1 VSEETFS
8 GDRIGFGVEA
18 TGEEHGLMGLALLQA
33 ISIGVGFIAFVV
45 VAILVVSILYSAIKI
60 VKEYERGVIFRLGR
74 VQGGPK
80 GPGLFVLLPMVDRM
94 VKIDLRTVTM
104 DVPPQD
110 VITRDNVPARVNA
123 VVYFRVVDPNRSV
136 IEVEN
141 HVLATSQ
148 ISQTTLRSVL
158 GQKDLDELLTNR
170 EEINEEL
177 QTIIDEQTD
186 PWGIKVSVV
195 EVKDV
200 EIPSQMQR
208 AMARQAESERE
219 RRAKIIAAE
228 GEYQASERLRQAA
241 DRLESPTALQLRL
254 FQTMGE
260 IAVNQNST
268 IILPVPID
276 LIRPFIESQDGSYG
290 EGVRAARREEEEA
303 ERLYEETVGETSSGT
318 EKLAGEQVPGEPRSS
333 GDRT

>member
-1 VSEETFS
+1 
-8 GDRIGFGVEA
+8 
-18 TGEEHGLMGLALLQA
+18 
-33 ISIGVGFIAFVV
+33 
-45 VAILVVSILYSAIKI
+45 
-60 VKEYERGVIFRLGR
+60 VIFRLGR

-80 GPGLFVLLPMVDRM
+80 GPGLFVLLPVVDRM

-104 DVPPQD
+104 EVPPQEI
-110 VITRDNVPARVNA
+110 ITRDNVPARVTA
-123 VVYFRVVDPNRSV
+123 VIYFRVVDPNKSV
-136 IEVEN
+136 LEVEN

-148 ISQTTLRSVL
+148 IAQTTLRSVL
-158 GQKDLDELLTNR
+158 GQKNLDDLLTNR

-177 QTIIDEQTD
+177 QKIIDEQTE

-200 EIPSQMQR
+200 EIPQNMQR

-260 IAVNQNST
+260 IASEQNST

-276 LIRPFIESQDGSYG
+276 LFKPFLESQNGSYG
-290 EGVRAARREEEEA
+290 EEVRAARVEEEEEA
-303 ERLYEETVGETSSGT
+303 ERLYKEAVGDARREVSSEEVKSEMPDGE
-318 EKLAGEQVPGEPRSS
+318 ANR
-333 GDRT
+333 

>member
-1 VSEETFS
+1 VYVTL
-8 GDRIGFGVEA
+8 G
-18 TGEEHGLMGLALLQA
+18 LLQA
-33 ISIGVGFIAFVV
+33 VGVSIAFIALVVVVVV
-45 VAILVVSILYSAIKI
+45 VASFLYSAVKV

-80 GPGLFVLLPMVDRM
+80 GPGLFLLLPLVDRM

-123 VVYFRVVDPNRSV
+123 VIYFRVVDPNRSV

-177 QTIIDEQTD
+177 QRIIDEQTD
-186 PWGIKVSVV
+186 PWGVKVSVV

-200 EIPSQMQR
+200 EIPQQMQR

-276 LIRPFIESQDGSYG
+276 LFKPFLESQNGATSYG
-290 EGVRAARREEEEA
+290 QEVRAARREEEKEA
-303 ERLYEETVGETSSGT
+303 ERLYEEAVGDARREVSSEEVPT
-318 EKLAGEQVPGEPRSS
+318 EMPDGEASR
-333 GDRT
+333 

>member
-1 VSEETFS
+1 
-8 GDRIGFGVEA
+8 
-18 TGEEHGLMGLALLQA
+18 
-33 ISIGVGFIAFVV
+33 
-45 VAILVVSILYSAIKI
+45 
-60 VKEYERGVIFRLGR
+60 
-74 VQGGPK
+74 
-80 GPGLFVLLPMVDRM
+80 VDRM

-104 DVPPQD
+104 EVPPQEI
-110 VITRDNVPARVNA
+110 ITRDNVPARVTA
-123 VVYFRVVDPNRSV
+123 VIYFRVVDPNKSV
-136 IEVEN
+136 LEVEN

-148 ISQTTLRSVL
+148 IAQTTLRSIL
-158 GQKDLDELLTNR
+158 GQKNLDDLLTNR

-177 QTIIDEQTD
+177 QAIIDEQTE

-200 EIPSQMQR
+200 EIPQNMQR

-260 IAVNQNST
+260 IATEQNST
-268 IILPVPID
+268 IVLPVPLD
-276 LIRPFIESQDGSYG
+276 LFKPFLESQNGSSSYG
-290 EGVRAARREEEEA
+290 QGVRAARREEEKEA
-303 ERLYEETVGETSSGT
+303 ERLYEEAVGDATREVSS
-318 EKLAGEQVPGEPRSS
+318 EEVSS
-333 GDRT
+333 EMPDGDANR

>member
-1 VSEETFS
+1 M
-8 GDRIGFGVEA
+8 GFA
-18 TGEEHGLMGLALLQA
+18 
-33 ISIGVGFIAFVV
+33 FIALVVAIVV
-45 VAILVVSILYSAIKI
+45 VASVVLSAIKV

-80 GPGLFVLLPMVDRM
+80 GPGLFILLPLIDRM

-123 VVYFRVVDPNRSV
+123 VVYFRVTDPNRSV

-158 GQKDLDELLTNR
+158 GQKDLDQLLTNR

-177 QTIIDEQTD
+177 QAIIDEQTD
-186 PWGIKVSVV
+186 PWGVKVSVV

-200 EIPSQMQR
+200 EIPTQMQR

-228 GEYQASERLRQAA
+228 GEYQASARLRQAA

-276 LIRPFIESQDGSYG
+276 LFKPFLESQNGATSYG
-290 EGVRAARREEEEA
+290 QEVRAARREEENEA
-303 ERLYEETVGETSSGT
+303 ERLYEEAVGDARREVSSEEVPT
-318 EKLAGEQVPGEPRSS
+318 EIPDGEASR
-333 GDRT
+333 

>member
-1 VSEETFS
+1 MYVTL
-8 GDRIGFGVEA
+8 G
-18 TGEEHGLMGLALLQA
+18 LLQA
-33 ISIGVGFIAFVV
+33 VEIGFASIVLVI
-45 VAILVVSILYSAIKI
+45 VAIFVVSILISAIKI

-80 GPGLFVLLPMVDRM
+80 GPGLFILLPFVDKM

-123 VVYFRVVDPNRSV
+123 VVYFRVVDPNKSV

-158 GQKDLDELLTNR
+158 GQKDLDDLLTNR
-170 EEINEEL
+170 EQINEEL
-177 QTIIDEQTD
+177 QAIIDEQTD

-200 EIPSQMQR
+200 EIPQQMQR

-228 GEYQASERLRQAA
+228 GEYQASQRLREAA
-241 DRLESPTALQLRL
+241 DILESPTALQLRL
-254 FQTMGE
+254 FQTLGE
-260 IAVNQNST
+260 ISSENNST
-268 IILPVPID
+268 VIIPVPID
-276 LIRPFIESQDGSYG
+276 LFGPYLSGSDGSGNGYARSQPT
-290 EGVRAARREEEEA
+290 VRRREGEEA
-303 ERLYEETVGETSSGT
+303 ERRYEGHVGEHQGA
-318 EKLAGEQVPGEPRSS
+318 E
-333 GDRT
+333 

>member
-1 VSEETFS
+1 MHITL
-8 GDRIGFGVEA
+8 G
-18 TGEEHGLMGLALLQA
+18 LLQA
-33 ISIGVGFIAFVV
+33 AAVGFSAIVLAMIAIFV
-45 VAILVVSILYSAIKI
+45 VAILISAIKI

-74 VQGGPK
+74 VQGGAK
-80 GPGLFVLLPMVDRM
+80 GPGLFILIPMVDNM
-94 VKIDLRTVTM
+94 VKVDLRTVTL

-123 VVYFRVVDPNRSV
+123 VVYFRVFDPNKSV

-148 ISQTTLRSVL
+148 ISQTTLRSVI
-158 GQKDLDELLTNR
+158 GQKDLDDLLTNR
-170 EEINEEL
+170 ETINEEL
-177 QTIIDEQTD
+177 QNIIDEQTD

-268 IILPVPID
+268 IVLPIPLD
-276 LIRPFIESQDGSYG
+276 LFKPYLTASSSPDRHGASAAQR
-290 EGVRAARREEEEA
+290 EGQVV
-303 ERLYEETVGETSSGT
+303 ETVR
-318 EKLAGEQVPGEPRSS
+318 V
-333 GDRT
+333 

>member
-1 VSEETFS
+1 MSIAMLQAV
-8 GDRIGFGVEA
+8 GIGF
-18 TGEEHGLMGLALLQA
+18 
-33 ISIGVGFIAFVV
+33 
-45 VAILVVSILYSAIKI
+45 VAIVLVIVAIFVGSVIISAIKI

-80 GPGLFVLLPMVDRM
+80 GPGLFILLPFVDKM
-94 VKIDLRTVTM
+94 VKVDLRTVTL

-136 IEVEN
+136 IEIEN

-148 ISQTTLRSVL
+148 ISQTTLRSVI
-158 GQKDLDELLTNR
+158 GQKDLDDLLTNR
-170 EEINEEL
+170 EQINDEL
-177 QTIIDEQTD
+177 QTIIDDQTD
-186 PWGIKVSVV
+186 PWGVKVSVV

-200 EIPSQMQR
+200 EIPQNMQR

-228 GEYQASERLRQAA
+228 GEFQASQRLRQAA

-268 IILPVPID
+268 IVLPVPID
-276 LIRPFIESQDGSYG
+276 LLRPYLDLAGGSGDGYAQKSPQ
-290 EGVRAARREEEEA
+290 ERRKEEEEA
-303 ERLYEETVGETSSGT
+303 ERMYEEAVGD
-318 EKLAGEQVPGEPRSS
+318 VPREVSDEELP
-333 GDRT
+333 

>member
-1 VSEETFS
+1 MAF
-8 GDRIGFGVEA
+8 
-18 TGEEHGLMGLALLQA
+18 ALLQA
-33 ISIGVGFIAFVV
+33 AAIGFSAIVLVIIAIFVAGV
-45 VAILVVSILYSAIKI
+45 LISAIKV

-74 VQGGPK
+74 VRGGPK
-80 GPGLFVLLPMVDRM
+80 GPGLFILLPGADKM
-94 VKIDLRTVTM
+94 VKVDLRIVTM

-110 VITRDNVPARVNA
+110 IITRDNVPARVNA
-123 VVYFRVVDPNRSV
+123 VVYFRVIDPNKSV
-136 IEVEN
+136 LEVEN

-158 GQKDLDELLTNR
+158 GQKDLDNLLINR
-170 EEINEEL
+170 EEINDEL
-177 QTIIDEQTD
+177 QKIIDEQTD

-200 EIPSQMQR
+200 EIPQQMQR

-228 GEYQASERLRQAA
+228 GEYQASQRLRQAA
-241 DRLESPTALQLRL
+241 DRLESPQALQLRL

-276 LIRPFIESQDGSYG
+276 LLRPYLSGPDGSSDGSRGDY
-290 EGVRAARREEEEA
+290 EARAQRERVEEEQEA
-303 ERLYEETVGETSSGT
+303 ERLYEEAVGDVPTETPLEAVEDGA
-318 EKLAGEQVPGEPRSS
+318 EMPRGEERS
-333 GDRT
+333 

>member
-1 VSEETFS
+1 M
-8 GDRIGFGVEA
+8 GFAFIV
-18 TGEEHGLMGLALLQA
+18 LVVA
-33 ISIGVGFIAFVV
+33 IVV
-45 VAILVVSILYSAIKI
+45 VASVLYSAIKV

-80 GPGLFVLLPMVDRM
+80 GPGLFILLPMVDRM

-123 VVYFRVVDPNRSV
+123 VVYFRVVDPNKSV

-158 GQKDLDELLTNR
+158 GQKDLDQLLTNR

-177 QTIIDEQTD
+177 QSIIDEQTD
-186 PWGIKVSVV
+186 PWGVKVSVV

-200 EIPSQMQR
+200 EIPTQMQR

-276 LIRPFIESQDGSYG
+276 LFRSFESSRVGTPKRG
-290 EGVRAARREEEEA
+290 ARTAQREEDETES
-303 ERLYEETVGETSSGT
+303 LYEETVGEVSPQALSD
-318 EKLAGEQVPGEPRSS
+318 EVRLERE
-333 GDRT
+333 RT

>member
-1 VSEETFS
+1 VVL
-8 GDRIGFGVEA
+8 IVVVVVVVVV
-18 TGEEHGLMGLALLQA
+18 LAL
-33 ISIGVGFIAFVV
+33 VT
-45 VAILVVSILYSAIKI
+45 SAVKI

-80 GPGLFVLLPMVDRM
+80 GPGLFILLPFIDRM
-94 VKIDLRTVTM
+94 VKVDLRTVTM

-123 VVYFRVVDPNRSV
+123 VVYFRVVDPNKSV

-158 GQKDLDELLTNR
+158 GQKDLDNLLTNR

-177 QTIIDEQTD
+177 QRIIDEQTD

-200 EIPSQMQR
+200 EIPQNMQR

-228 GEYQASERLRQAA
+228 GEYQASQRLRQAA

-260 IAVNQNST
+260 IASEQNST
-268 IILPVPID
+268 IILPIPLD
-276 LIRPFIESQDGSYG
+276 LFKPYLNSSQNGYGTSVNGES
-290 EGVRAARREEEEA
+290 EEERKREEREA
-303 ERLYEETVGETSSGT
+303 EKRYEQTIGEASREVPSQMPDGETN
-318 EKLAGEQVPGEPRSS
+318 P
-333 GDRT
+333 

>member
-1 VSEETFS
+1 M
-8 GDRIGFGVEA
+8 GF
-18 TGEEHGLMGLALLQA
+18 ALLQA
-33 ISIGVGFIAFVV
+33 VGVSFAFIALV
-45 VAILVVSILYSAIKI
+45 VAIIVVASVVLSAIKI

-80 GPGLFVLLPMVDRM
+80 GPGLFILLPMVDRM

-170 EEINEEL
+170 ESINEEL
-177 QTIIDEQTD
+177 QSIIDEQTD
-186 PWGIKVSVV
+186 PWGVKVSVV

-200 EIPSQMQR
+200 EIPQNMQR

-268 IILPVPID
+268 IILPIPID
-276 LIRPFIESQDGSYG
+276 LFKPFLESQNGSGSYG
-290 EGVRAARREEEEA
+290 QEVRAGRLEEEKEA
-303 ERLYEETVGETSSGT
+303 ERLYEEAVGEVSPQASPDEVTSD
-318 EKLAGEQVPGEPRSS
+318 EVRPERE
-333 GDRT
+333 RTWSDLQRD

>member
-1 VSEETFS
+1 
-8 GDRIGFGVEA
+8 
-18 TGEEHGLMGLALLQA
+18 
-33 ISIGVGFIAFVV
+33 
-45 VAILVVSILYSAIKI
+45 
-60 VKEYERGVIFRLGR
+60 
-74 VQGGPK
+74 
-80 GPGLFVLLPMVDRM
+80 
-94 VKIDLRTVTM
+94 
-104 DVPPQD
+104 
-110 VITRDNVPARVNA
+110 
-123 VVYFRVVDPNRSV
+123 
-136 IEVEN
+136 
-141 HVLATSQ
+141 VLATSQ

-158 GQKDLDELLTNR
+158 GQKDLDQLLTNR

-177 QTIIDEQTD
+177 QAIIDEQTD
-186 PWGIKVSVV
+186 PWGVKVSVV

-241 DRLESPTALQLRL
+241 DRLESPQALQLRL

-276 LIRPFIESQDGSYG
+276 LLRPFLQSPNGSYG
-290 EGVRAARREEEEA
+290 QEVRAARREEEEKEA
-303 ERLYEETVGETSSGT
+303 ERLYEEAVGEATREVSSEEVST
-318 EKLAGEQVPGEPRSS
+318 EMPEQ
-333 GDRT
+333 

>member
-1 VSEETFS
+1 MY
-8 GDRIGFGVEA
+8 A
-18 TGEEHGLMGLALLQA
+18 TLGLLQA
-33 ISIGVGFIAFVV
+33 VGVGLVAIVVVVV
-45 VAILVVSILYSAIKI
+45 VAIFVVSVILSAIKI
-60 VKEYERGVIFRLGR
+60 VKEYERGVIFRIGR

-80 GPGLFVLLPMVDRM
+80 GPGLFILLPVVDRM
-94 VKIDLRTVTM
+94 VKIDLRTVAM
-104 DVPPQD
+104 EVPPQEI
-110 VITRDNVPARVNA
+110 ITRDNVPARVTA
-123 VVYFRVVDPNRSV
+123 VIYFRVVDPNKSV
-136 IEVEN
+136 LEVEN

-148 ISQTTLRSVL
+148 IAQTTLRSVL
-158 GQKDLDELLTNR
+158 GQKNLDDLLTNR

-177 QTIIDEQTD
+177 QKIIDEQTE

-200 EIPSQMQR
+200 EIPQNMQR

-260 IAVNQNST
+260 IATEQNST
-268 IILPVPID
+268 IILPIPLD
-276 LIRPFIESQDGSYG
+276 LFKPFLESQNGSYG
-290 EGVRAARREEEEA
+290 GGVRAARLKEEKEA
-303 ERLYEETVGETSSGT
+303 GRLYEEAVGDARREVSSEEVPT
-318 EKLAGEQVPGEPRSS
+318 EMPDGEANR
-333 GDRT
+333 

>member
-1 VSEETFS
+1 VAGISS
-8 GDRIGFGVEA
+8 GQDKGGFLVYA
-18 TGEEHGLMGLALLQA
+18 TLGLLQA
-33 ISIGVGFIAFVV
+33 VGIGFAAIVV
-45 VAILVVSILYSAIKI
+45 VILALFVASVILSAIKV

-80 GPGLFVLLPMVDRM
+80 GPGLFVLLPLVDRM

-123 VVYFRVVDPNRSV
+123 VVYFRVTDPNKSV

-158 GQKDLDELLTNR
+158 GQKDLDQLLTNR

-177 QTIIDEQTD
+177 QSIIDEQTD
-186 PWGIKVSVV
+186 PWGVKVSVV

-200 EIPSQMQR
+200 EIPTQMQR

-276 LIRPFIESQDGSYG
+276 LFKPFLESQNGASSYG
-290 EGVRAARREEEEA
+290 QEVRAARLEEEKEA
-303 ERLYEETVGETSSGT
+303 ERLYEEAVGDATREVSSEEVPT
-318 EKLAGEQVPGEPRSS
+318 EMPDGEPNR
-333 GDRT
+333 

>member
-1 VSEETFS
+1 MNAIL
-8 GDRIGFGVEA
+8 G
-18 TGEEHGLMGLALLQA
+18 LLQ
-33 ISIGVGFIAFVV
+33 SVGIGVLAIVV
-45 VAILVVSILYSAIKI
+45 VAVVAVILFILTSAVKI

-74 VQGGPK
+74 VQGRAK
-80 GPGLFVLLPMVDRM
+80 GPGLFILIPVVDRM
-94 VKIDLRTVTM
+94 VKVELRTVTL

-110 VITRDNVPARVNA
+110 LITRDNVPARVTA
-123 VVYFRVVDPNRSV
+123 VIYFRVVDPNMSV

-158 GQKDLDELLTNR
+158 GQKNLDDLLTNR
-170 EEINEEL
+170 EAINEEL
-177 QTIIDEQTD
+177 QRIIDEQTE
-186 PWGIKVSVV
+186 PWGVKVSVV

-200 EIPSQMQR
+200 EIPQNMQR

-260 IAVNQNST
+260 IATEQNST
-268 IILPVPID
+268 IILPIPLD
-276 LIRPFIESQDGSYG
+276 LFRPYM
-290 EGVRAARREEEEA
+290 EGGNGYRRAKTPRVQTRRGEEEA
-303 ERLYEETVGETSSGT
+303 EYLHEDALGENKGTEET
-318 EKLAGEQVPGEPRSS
+318 P
-333 GDRT
+333 

>member
-1 VSEETFS
+1 MYVTL
-8 GDRIGFGVEA
+8 
-18 TGEEHGLMGLALLQA
+18 GLVQA
-33 ISIGVGFIAFVV
+33 ISIGFTVIALVIVVIFVISV
-45 VAILVVSILYSAIKI
+45 LASAVKI
-60 VKEYERGVIFRLGR
+60 VNEYERGVIFRLGR

-80 GPGLFVLLPMVDRM
+80 GPGLFILYPFLDKM
-94 VKIDLRTVTM
+94 VKVDLRTVTM

-158 GQKDLDELLTNR
+158 GQKDLDDLLTNR
-170 EEINEEL
+170 EQINDEL
-177 QTIIDEQTD
+177 QSIIDEQTD

-200 EIPSQMQR
+200 EIPQQMQR

-268 IILPVPID
+268 IVLPIPID
-276 LIRPFIESQDGSYG
+276 LFRPYMQGAGGDGF
-290 EGVRAARREEEEA
+290 ERRPQPQIREEEA
-303 ERLYEETVGETSSGT
+303 GRLYEQAVGDITEEAPGGEVPPRGTS
-318 EKLAGEQVPGEPRSS
+318 
-333 GDRT
+333 

>member
-1 VSEETFS
+1 MY
-8 GDRIGFGVEA
+8 A
-18 TGEEHGLMGLALLQA
+18 TLSLLQA
-33 ISIGVGFIAFVV
+33 FGIGFAAILGVI
-45 VAILVVSILYSAIKI
+45 VAIVVVSIGLSAIKI
-60 VKEYERGVIFRLGR
+60 VKEYERGVIFRIGR
-74 VQGGPK
+74 VQGGTK
-80 GPGLFVLLPMVDRM
+80 GPGLFILLPMVDRI

-123 VVYFRVVDPNRSV
+123 VIYFRVVDPNKSV
-136 IEVEN
+136 LEVEN

-158 GQKDLDELLTNR
+158 GQKNLDDLLTNR

-177 QTIIDEQTD
+177 QRIIDEQTE

-228 GEYQASERLRQAA
+228 GEYQASQRLRQAA

-254 FQTMGE
+254 FQTMTE
-260 IAVNQNST
+260 ISSENSST
-268 IILPVPID
+268 VILPVPMD
-276 LIRPFIESQDGSYG
+276 LFRPYLG
-290 EGVRAARREEEEA
+290 EANC
-303 ERLYEETVGETSSGT
+303 SGH
-318 EKLAGEQVPGEPRSS
+318 GYSRQ
-333 GDRT
+333 

>member
-1 VSEETFS
+1 MY
-8 GDRIGFGVEA
+8 A
-18 TGEEHGLMGLALLQA
+18 TLGLLQA
-33 ISIGVGFIAFVV
+33 VGIGFAAIALVIIAIFVGSV
-45 VAILVVSILYSAIKI
+45 ILSAIKI

-74 VQGGPK
+74 VQGGAK
-80 GPGLFVLLPMVDRM
+80 GPGLFILLPFVDKM

-104 DVPPQD
+104 EVPPQEI
-110 VITRDNVPARVNA
+110 IT
-123 VVYFRVVDPNRSV
+123 
-136 IEVEN
+136 
-141 HVLATSQ
+141 
-148 ISQTTLRSVL
+148 
-158 GQKDLDELLTNR
+158 
-170 EEINEEL
+170 
-177 QTIIDEQTD
+177 EQTE

-200 EIPSQMQR
+200 EIPQNMQR

-268 IILPVPID
+268 IILPVPVD
-276 LIRPFIESQDGSYG
+276 LLRPYLSDSSPEGYG
-290 EGVRAARREEEEA
+290 ASAHKSEEERRREERKA
-303 ERLYEETVGETSSGT
+303 ERRYQQTIGEVSREVSSEEVHGEMPEG
-318 EKLAGEQVPGEPRSS
+318 AANP
-333 GDRT
+333 

>member
-1 VSEETFS
+1 VY
-8 GDRIGFGVEA
+8 A
-18 TGEEHGLMGLALLQA
+18 TLGLLQA
-33 ISIGVGFIAFVV
+33 VGVSFAFIALVVVVV
-45 VAILVVSILYSAIKI
+45 VASFLYSAVKV

-80 GPGLFVLLPMVDRM
+80 GPGLFLLLPLVDRM

-123 VVYFRVVDPNRSV
+123 VIYFRVVDPNRSV

-158 GQKDLDELLTNR
+158 GQKDLDQLLTNR

-177 QTIIDEQTD
+177 QRIIDDQTD
-186 PWGIKVSVV
+186 PWGVKVSVV

-200 EIPSQMQR
+200 EIPQQMQR

-276 LIRPFIESQDGSYG
+276 LFKPFLESQNGATSYG
-290 EGVRAARREEEEA
+290 QEVRAARREEEEEA
-303 ERLYEETVGETSSGT
+303 ERLYKEAVGDARREVSSEEVPTEMPDGETN
-318 EKLAGEQVPGEPRSS
+318 R
-333 GDRT
+333 

>member
-1 VSEETFS
+1 MSFALVQAVA
-8 GDRIGFGVEA
+8 IGFS
-18 TGEEHGLMGLALLQA
+18 A
-33 ISIGVGFIAFVV
+33 IFVV
-45 VAILVVSILYSAIKI
+45 IVAIFVASILISAIKI

-74 VQGGPK
+74 VRGGPK
-80 GPGLFVLLPMVDRM
+80 GPGLFILLPFVDRM
-94 VKIDLRTVTM
+94 VKVDLRIVTM

-110 VITRDNVPARVNA
+110 IITRDNVPARVNA
-123 VVYFRVVDPNRSV
+123 VVYFRVIDPNRSV
-136 IEVEN
+136 LEVEN

-158 GQKDLDELLTNR
+158 GQKDLDNLLINR
-170 EEINEEL
+170 EEINSEL
-177 QTIIDEQTD
+177 QSIIDEQTD

-200 EIPSQMQR
+200 EIPQQMQR

-228 GEYQASERLRQAA
+228 GEYQASQRLRQAA
-241 DRLESPTALQLRL
+241 DRLESPQALQLRL

-276 LIRPFIESQDGSYG
+276 LLRPYLSGPDGSRGDY
-290 EGVRAARREEEEA
+290 EARAQRERLEEEEEA
-303 ERLYEETVGETSSGT
+303 ERTYEEAVGDIPRETSG
-318 EKLAGEQVPGEPRSS
+318 GEALDEAERS
-333 GDRT
+333 

>member
-1 VSEETFS
+1 VSLVNAPL
-8 GDRIGFGVEA
+8 G
-18 TGEEHGLMGLALLQA
+18 LLQSVGIGLLA
-33 ISIGVGFIAFVV
+33 IVV
-45 VAILVVSILYSAIKI
+45 VAVVAVILFILISAIKV

-74 VQGGPK
+74 VRGGPK
-80 GPGLFVLLPMVDRM
+80 GPGLFILLPFVDKM
-94 VKIDLRTVTM
+94 VKVDLRTITM

-136 IEVEN
+136 LEIEN

-158 GQKDLDELLTNR
+158 GQKDLDDLLTNR
-170 EEINEEL
+170 EAINEEL
-177 QTIIDEQTD
+177 QRIIDEQTE

-200 EIPSQMQR
+200 EIPQNMQR

-241 DRLESPTALQLRL
+241 DRLESPQALQLRL

-260 IAVNQNST
+260 IATEQNST
-268 IILPVPID
+268 IILPIPLD
-276 LIRPFIESQDGSYG
+276 LFKPYLNSSSPDGIG
-290 EGVRAARREEEEA
+290 TAAHKSLEERQREEREA
-303 ERLYEETVGETSSGT
+303 ESRYKETLGDVSREVSSEEVPTEMPDGE
-318 EKLAGEQVPGEPRSS
+318 ANP
-333 GDRT
+333 

>member
-1 VSEETFS
+1 VETEEEYGSMEVFLMQTL
-8 GDRIGFGVEA
+8 GTGF
-18 TGEEHGLMGLALLQA
+18 ALIALVIA
-33 ISIGVGFIAFVV
+33 VIFVASLVISAV
-45 VAILVVSILYSAIKI
+45 KI
-60 VKEYERGVIFRLGR
+60 VNEYERGVIFRLGR

-80 GPGLFVLLPMVDRM
+80 GPGLFILLPFVDKM
-94 VKIDLRTVTM
+94 VKVDLRTVTM

-123 VVYFRVVDPNRSV
+123 VVYFRVVDPNKSV

-141 HVLATSQ
+141 HVQATSQ

-158 GQKDLDELLTNR
+158 GQKDLDDLLTNR
-170 EEINEEL
+170 EQINDEL
-177 QTIIDEQTD
+177 QTIIDLQTD

-200 EIPSQMQR
+200 EIPQQMQR

-228 GEYQASERLRQAA
+228 GEFQASERLRQAA

-268 IILPVPID
+268 IILPIPLD
-276 LIRPFIESQDGSYG
+276 LFKPFLESQNGTYG
-290 EGVRAARREEEEA
+290 QGVKAARREEEAEA
-303 ERLYEETVGETSSGT
+303 ERLYEEAVGEVPREPSS
-318 EKLAGEQVPGEPRSS
+318 EAPPADGEQP
-333 GDRT
+333 

>member
-1 VSEETFS
+1 LY
-8 GDRIGFGVEA
+8 A
-18 TGEEHGLMGLALLQA
+18 TLGLLQA
-33 ISIGVGFIAFVV
+33 VGLGVAAIVV
-45 VAILVVSILYSAIKI
+45 VILALFVASVILSAIKV

-80 GPGLFVLLPMVDRM
+80 GPGLFVLWPLVDRM

-123 VVYFRVVDPNRSV
+123 VVYFRVTDPNKSV

-158 GQKDLDELLTNR
+158 GQKDLDQLLTNR

-177 QTIIDEQTD
+177 QSIIDEQTD
-186 PWGIKVSVV
+186 PWGVKVSVV

-200 EIPSQMQR
+200 EIPQQMQR

-276 LIRPFIESQDGSYG
+276 LFKPFLESQNGASTSTSYG
-290 EGVRAARREEEEA
+290 QEVRAARLEEEKEA
-303 ERLYEETVGETSSGT
+303 ERLYEEAVGEAKREVSSEEVST
-318 EKLAGEQVPGEPRSS
+318 EMPDGEANR
-333 GDRT
+333 

>member
-1 VSEETFS
+1 MY
-8 GDRIGFGVEA
+8 A
-18 TGEEHGLMGLALLQA
+18 TLGLLQA
-33 ISIGVGFIAFVV
+33 VGIGVAAIVVVIVALFVV
-45 VAILVVSILYSAIKI
+45 SVVLSAIKV

-80 GPGLFVLLPMVDRM
+80 GPGLFVLLPLIDRM

-104 DVPPQD
+104 EVPPQEI
-110 VITRDNVPARVNA
+110 ITRDNVPARVTA
-123 VVYFRVVDPNRSV
+123 VIYFRVVDPNKSV
-136 IEVEN
+136 LEVEN

-148 ISQTTLRSVL
+148 IAQTTLRSVL
-158 GQKDLDELLTNR
+158 GQKNLDDLLTNR

-177 QTIIDEQTD
+177 QKIIDEQTE

-200 EIPSQMQR
+200 EIPQNMQR

-260 IAVNQNST
+260 IASEQNST

-276 LIRPFIESQDGSYG
+276 LFKPFLESQNGSSSYG
-290 EGVRAARREEEEA
+290 QEVSAARREEEREA
-303 ERLYEETVGETSSGT
+303 ERLYEEAVGEAKREVSSEEVPT
-318 EKLAGEQVPGEPRSS
+318 EMPDGEANR
-333 GDRT
+333 